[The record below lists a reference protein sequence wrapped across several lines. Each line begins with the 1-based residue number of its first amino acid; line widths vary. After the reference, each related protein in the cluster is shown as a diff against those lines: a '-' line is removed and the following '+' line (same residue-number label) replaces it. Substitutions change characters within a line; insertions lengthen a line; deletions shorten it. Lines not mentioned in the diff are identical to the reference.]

1 MSASNSARRNQA
13 LSKTER
19 VRIER
24 ALYRLEIFRQAFE
37 GLWAEDTI
45 RTLFHRDWLDNAVPD
60 FIQEFKQYFDTVEL
74 IVEHP
79 VILHGL
85 ASCEIKLL

>member
-1 MSASNSARRNQA
+1 VQS
-13 LSKTER
+13 R

-24 ALYRLEIFRQAFE
+24 ALYRFEIFRQAFGSFE
-37 GLWAEDTI
+37 GLWAEVTI
-45 RTLFHRDWLDNAVPD
+45 RTLFHCDWLDNPVPD
-60 FIQEFKQYFDTVEL
+60 FIQEFKQYSDTVEL
-74 IVEHP
+74 IVEHL